1 MRDQGLRDA
10 LRAFALESA
19 AFLTEELENGAE
31 LAFDLEDQSS
41 RRGPALYR
49 YRPLTEEFIE
59 ARWLRLRGLPAYHP
73 AALALGAGAA
83 RLVRAHGLR
92 GGEDAE
98 PALKAM
104 LERLYE
110 DATSFRF
117 PEERFERV
125 MADVEQTLE
134 QGLAPAMI
142 VAALPGVALDAEALE
157 LGGGLSIEH
166 GPDVE
171 APPEAAWAE
180 DGETSRAVVVL
191 RFELDDGDELP
202 VTEARDRFRG
212 LVEGLRLY
220 RAGAVTLPG
229 IGFAREAEGRWQ
241 PLELE
246 GAGAARGEPM
256 LLTEDDEAALPGFLE
271 AVERSP
277 RRPQV
282 AWAIRRFDMGC
293 SRRLEAEALTD
304 HLLALR
310 ALLDVDGQSLPLR
323 LAALCAQEG
332 ERKGLQRR
340 LERAVELERALMGGD
355 RDPRLR
361 SGESPRALA
370 SELEVHVRALLRDV
384 LCGYLDPDLGAV
396 ADDILL
402 EVPEPAPGEL
412 SARDLRVTQETNEMD
427 ALDPALFEDEEPDPS
442 SEDDFP
448 DGEEDFADG
457 GDDSPEGVTPS
468 ADWQDYSAPV

>member
-1 MRDQGLRDA
+1 MRDQGLYDA

-19 AFLTEELENGAE
+19 GMLNEELEAGAE
-31 LAFDLEDQSS
+31 LAFDLEDESS
-41 RRGPALYR
+41 RRGLALYR
-49 YRPLTEEFIE
+49 YRPLTEEFIGQ
-59 ARWLRLRGLPAYHP
+59 RWLRLRGLSSYHP

-83 RLVRAHGLR
+83 RLMRAHGLQ
-92 GGEDAE
+92 GEDAE
-98 PALKAM
+98 PALRAM

-125 MADVEQTLE
+125 MGEVEQTLE
-134 QGLAPAMI
+134 QGVAPAMI
-142 VAALPGVALDAEALE
+142 VAALPGLELDADRLE

-166 GPDVE
+166 GPDLG

-180 DGETSRAVVVL
+180 DGDTPRAVVVL

-202 VTEARDRFRG
+202 LTEARDRFRG

-229 IGFAREAEGRWQ
+229 IGFARESEARWQ

-246 GAGAARGEPM
+246 GAGAARGDPL
-256 LLTEDDEAALPGFLE
+256 LLTEDDAEALPGFLQ

-277 RRPQV
+277 RRVQV

-293 SRRLEAEALTD
+293 SRPVEAEALSD

-310 ALLDVDGQSLPLR
+310 ALLDVDGDSLPLR
-323 LAALCAQEG
+323 LAALCAEEG
-332 ERKGLQRR
+332 ERRGLQRR
-340 LERAVELERALMGGD
+340 LDRALELERALMGGGP
-355 RDPRLR
+355 DPGLR
-361 SGESPRALA
+361 AGESPRALA
-370 SELEVHVRALLRDV
+370 AELEAHVRALLRDV
-384 LCGYLDPDLGAV
+384 LCGYLDADLGAV

-402 EVPEPAPGEL
+402 EVPEPSTGEIE
-412 SARDLRVTQETNEMD
+412 ARDLRAPGPADDGNEGD
-427 ALDPALFEDEEPDPS
+427 T
-442 SEDDFP
+442 SEI
-448 DGEEDFADG
+448 AA
-457 GDDSPEGVTPS
+457 VTPS
-468 ADWQDYSAPV
+468 ADWTDFSAPV

>member
-1 MRDQGLRDA
+1 MRDQGLHDA

-19 AFLTEELENGAE
+19 AMLTEELEAGAE
-31 LAFDLEDQSS
+31 LAFDLEDESS
-41 RRGPALYR
+41 RRGLALYR
-49 YRPLTEEFIE
+49 YRPLTEEFIGQ
-59 ARWLRLRGLPAYHP
+59 RWLRLRGLSTYHP

-83 RLVRAHGLR
+83 RLMRAHGLQ
-92 GGEDAE
+92 GEDAE
-98 PALKAM
+98 PALRAM

-125 MADVEQTLE
+125 MGEVEQTLE
-134 QGLAPAMI
+134 QGVAPAMI
-142 VAALPGVALDAEALE
+142 VAALPGLELDADCLE

-166 GPDVE
+166 GSDLG

-180 DGETSRAVVVL
+180 DGETPRAVVVL

-202 VTEARDRFRG
+202 LTEARDRFRS

-229 IGFAREAEGRWQ
+229 IGFARESEARWQ

-246 GAGAARGEPM
+246 GAGAARGEPL
-256 LLTEDDEAALPGFLE
+256 LLTDDDADALPGFLE

-277 RRPQV
+277 RRVQV

-293 SRRLEAEALTD
+293 SRPVEAEAMSD

-310 ALLDVDGQSLPLR
+310 ALLDVDGESLPLR
-323 LAALCAQEG
+323 LAALCAEEG
-332 ERKGLQRR
+332 ERRGLQRR
-340 LERAVELERALMGGD
+340 LERALELERALMGGGP
-355 RDPRLR
+355 DPGLR

-370 SELEVHVRALLRDV
+370 AELEAHVRALLRDV
-384 LCGYLDPDLGAV
+384 LCGYLDADLGAV

-402 EVPEPAPGEL
+402 EVPEPSTGEIE
-412 SARDLRVTQETNEMD
+412 ARDLRE
-427 ALDPALFEDEEPDPS
+427 
-442 SEDDFP
+442 EDD
-448 DGEEDFADG
+448 
-457 GDDSPEGVTPS
+457 GDTSEMAAVTPS
-468 ADWQDYSAPV
+468 ADWTDFSAPV

>member
-1 MRDQGLRDA
+1 M
-10 LRAFALESA
+10 
-19 AFLTEELENGAE
+19 LTEELEAGAE
-31 LAFDLEDQSS
+31 LAFDLEDGGS
-41 RRGPALYR
+41 RRGPSLYH
-49 YRPLTEEFIE
+49 YRPLTEEFIGQ
-59 ARWLRLRGLPAYHP
+59 RWIRLRGLPSYHP
-73 AALALGAGAA
+73 AAAALGAGAA
-83 RLVRAHGLR
+83 RLVRAHGLP
-92 GGEDAE
+92 GEDAE
-98 PALKAM
+98 PALRAL

-110 DATSFRF
+110 DATNFRF

-125 MADVEQTLE
+125 MSEVEQTLE
-134 QGLAPAMI
+134 QGVAPAMI
-142 VAALPGVALDAEALE
+142 VAALPGLALDADVLE

-166 GPDVE
+166 GQDVG
-171 APPEAAWAE
+171 APPEATWAE
-180 DGETSRAVVVL
+180 DGETPRAVVVL

-202 VTEARDRFRG
+202 LNEARDRFRG

-220 RAGAVTLPG
+220 REGAVTLPG

-246 GAGAARGEPM
+246 GAGAARGEPL
-256 LLTEDDEAALPGFLE
+256 LLTEDDAAALPGFLG

-293 SRRLEAEALTD
+293 SRPVEADALSD

-310 ALLDVDGQSLPLR
+310 ALLDVDGESLPLR
-323 LAALCAQEG
+323 LAALCAEEG

-340 LERAVELERALMGGD
+340 LERALELERALMGGGP
-355 RDPRLR
+355 DPRLR

-370 SELEVHVRALLRDV
+370 AELEAHVRALLRDV
-384 LCGYLDPDLGAV
+384 LCGYLDADLGAV

-412 SARDLRVTQETNEMD
+412 EARDLRVAQETTEME
-427 ALDPALFEDEEPDPS
+427 ALNLEASEP
-442 SEDDFP
+442 
-448 DGEEDFADG
+448 GESAERVEGA
-457 GDDSPEGVTPS
+457 EGVTPS
-468 ADWQDYSAPV
+468 ADWQDFSAPV

>member
-1 MRDQGLRDA
+1 M
-10 LRAFALESA
+10 
-19 AFLTEELENGAE
+19 LTEELEAGAE
-31 LAFDLEDQSS
+31 LAFDLEDQGS
-41 RRGPALYR
+41 RRGPSLYR
-49 YRPLTEEFIE
+49 YRPLTEEFIGQ
-59 ARWLRLRGLPAYHP
+59 RWVRLRGLSSYHP
-73 AALALGAGAA
+73 ASLALGAGAA

-92 GGEDAE
+92 GEDAE
-98 PALKAM
+98 PALRAM

-110 DATSFRF
+110 DATNFRF

-134 QGLAPAMI
+134 QGVAPAMI
-142 VAALPGVALDAEALE
+142 VAGLPGLALDADVLE

-166 GPDVE
+166 GQDVG

-180 DGETSRAVVVL
+180 DGETPRAVVVL
-191 RFELDDGDELP
+191 RFEMGDGDELP
-202 VTEARDRFRG
+202 LGQARDRFRR

-246 GAGAARGEPM
+246 GAGAARGEPL
-256 LLTEDDEAALPGFLE
+256 LLTEDDSAALSGFLD
-271 AVERSP
+271 AVEQSP

-293 SRRLEAEALTD
+293 SRPVEAEALSD

-310 ALLDVDGQSLPLR
+310 ALLDVHGDSLPLR
-323 LAALCAQEG
+323 LAALCALEG

-340 LERAVELERALMGGD
+340 LERAVELERAMMGGG

-370 SELEVHVRALLRDV
+370 AELEAHVRALLRDV
-384 LCGYLDPDLGAV
+384 LCGYLDADLGAV

-402 EVPEPAPGEL
+402 EVPEPRSGEIE
-412 SARDLRVTQETNEMD
+412 ARDMRVTQETSEME
-427 ALDPALFEDEEPDPS
+427 ALDPEAPDESDEFDESDEPDG
-442 SEDDFP
+442 
-448 DGEEDFADG
+448 DGDEAV
-457 GDDSPEGVTPS
+457 EGVTPS